1 MSYNIPNVLIYINV
15 DKQLGLSWKKV
26 TNQGLAS
33 EPENIKL
40 DNNGN
45 ISGILHMKDGSSYE
59 FMYDAVL
66 DKTQYAKLQKAPEEL

>member
-15 DKQLGLSWKKV
+15 DKQLGLVWKEV
-26 TNQGLAS
+26 TQQGLAS

-66 DKTQYAKLQKAPEEL
+66 DKTQYVLLQKAPEDP